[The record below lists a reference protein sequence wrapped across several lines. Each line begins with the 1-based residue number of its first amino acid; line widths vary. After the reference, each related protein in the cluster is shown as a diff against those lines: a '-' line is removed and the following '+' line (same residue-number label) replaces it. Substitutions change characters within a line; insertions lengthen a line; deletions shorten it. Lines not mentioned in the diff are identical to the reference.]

1 MAEESSKQQKK
12 YDTQPNFA
20 WPPARYYM
28 LSAYFL
34 FYNAIANDPKKYGL
48 ENSNGNQVINAYI
61 RKFWDQPNRE
71 LGLPSLDEEYH
82 THLTE
87 VQEINNKPPL
97 KCVSFGE
104 DLPHLIAE
112 ANRLSMPL
120 HNDGKG
126 NLTGLLS
133 NQEVKELLEQKRVDV
148 RGYHENVRK
157 NAKGKFGDWEGE
169 KSKNGSDYEKYNQAL
184 AEYKNKKA
192 ILRRSRFR
200 LALKALGALA
210 FAGVTVF
217 SIGALLSVGGMAIS
231 SVFGTMYSASSIG
244 TAGLGLIGTVAG
256 GTLTK
261 HLFGKFL
268 EEHAE
273 LKRLKQDMREF
284 KKGFG
289 KYADKDGKHFGMKQ
303 LRDQFYADR
312 AMKEYLEKGEV
323 KGRRN
328 KKYIKMIKKGKF
340 GIPMEPS
347 DFIKEPAYY
356 KFVTDVYNEG
366 KQNYG
371 FRYMENLLG
380 EAKSF
385 NSSDTQSVQSHVI
398 EAQNAIANPNLGLT
412 DVVKLVRDLKT
423 SEGKFQGD
431 DKFTYDKI
439 MTEYSDK
446 IVDAIREEAF
456 ENAYTAA
463 SYGDLEN
470 AFKDPIVKE
479 RLEHTAVGDKV
490 DDVENI
496 VKFVK
501 TSRRYLKPDIGVSI
515 MDQVHL
521 DQSHMEHGA
530 MSLGLDGADPE
541 FANVQ
546 TVIGDINSLATRSAS
561 PAIET
566 RIASLAVN
574 SSVKKYLE
582 TMLQKKTKQT
592 KLGVTDLASISDSAI
607 RSAIASMTRSEEAD
621 GIRSRIMVSALSDD
635 EKTEAIK
642 ALNKQVESIE
652 TKKKDDIYAAVVDP
666 IKNNV
671 SPVFGDYLSK
681 ISDIKSFEIDQSREL
696 LNDIK
701 KKTGNTAVANFLVM
715 EFQGR
720 IEELLKNE
728 INTDKYNGGKPEDF
742 GNIPAILIK
751 INDLERNGFISS
763 KQKMDLI
770 KELQPKIKRALDVML
785 MNAKKD
791 FLKNYDSSKFNTLLE
806 MTYSAGGLKEY
817 FELNTPEIN
826 KLKDSVEYMTQ
837 LSSLS
842 KLVKET
848 INIDG
853 RVLEETEN
861 EAKAFSI
868 IYLLNKEK
876 RDSSDPLYSSIKR
889 MSQISDNL
897 NKSQFGIDVA
907 FDLDGLDF
915 IKHMRGEIAN
925 ISGISDR
932 NERYAALLIL
942 KKRCLGAF
950 KMHASKYFS
959 EVYPSG
965 SIENYMNTPAN
976 RTAFEK
982 AVFNKWVHNGVD
994 DKDKGILTL
1003 IDSKLKDLEDLEIV
1017 KKYAYNK
1024 ATDSA
1029 KKACSES
1036 ESGAYIRGKEA

>member
-61 RKFWDQPNRE
+61 RDHWEE
-71 LGLPSLDEEYH
+71 LDAEYH
-82 THLTE
+82 THLKE
-87 VQEINNKPPL
+87 VQSKNNVGPL
-97 KCVSFGE
+97 KCESFDK

-715 EFQGR
+715 EFQSK
-720 IEELLKNE
+720 IEEKVGDEIKKSQYSGTGPDVLKNL
-728 INTDKYNGGKPEDF
+728 T
-742 GNIPAILIK
+742 NILKTISE
-751 INDLERNGFISS
+751 LEANNFISS
-763 KQKMDLI
+763 AQKMNLITELEPKISAAVENILRISKEQFMTTEYDEKKFADLI
-770 KELQPKIKRALDVML
+770 RQ
-785 MNAKKD
+785 
-791 FLKNYDSSKFNTLLE
+791 S
-806 MTYSAGGLKEY
+806 YSEGGLKEY
-817 FELNTPEIN
+817 FELNTPKSNALKEEVNYMRNQLALYGLAKSEIKFGGEEMKQSDAEN
-826 KLKDSVEYMTQ
+826 RIFAEIYFSKDREVSTDSLYKELENMAFNQNDDAMVYTQVCPTDRVETDINASTFVRNMIN
-837 LSSLS
+837 SIS
-842 KLVKET
+842 
-848 INIDG
+848 NIDSW
-853 RVLEETEN
+853 LDTED
-861 EAKAFSI
+861 KF
-868 IYLLNKEK
+868 
-876 RDSSDPLYSSIKR
+876 
-889 MSQISDNL
+889 
-897 NKSQFGIDVA
+897 
-907 FDLDGLDF
+907 
-915 IKHMRGEIAN
+915 
-925 ISGISDR
+925 
-932 NERYAALLIL
+932 AAMLIL
-942 KKRCLGAF
+942 KKRCIVAYKKYVNSFYERNRGSLTIDQF
-950 KMHASKYFS
+950 MNDPSKKRMFV
-959 EVYPSG
+959 EDVYNQWVYGGNDTTKDGILKLIDKKLAEYSRG
-965 SIENYMNTPAN
+965 RGDRKFTSAKESADTSNTPA
-976 RTAFEK
+976 K
-982 AVFNKWVHNGVD
+982 A
-994 DKDKGILTL
+994 
-1003 IDSKLKDLEDLEIV
+1003 SQ
-1017 KKYAYNK
+1017 YA
-1024 ATDSA
+1024 SQP
-1029 KKACSES
+1029 
-1036 ESGAYIRGKEA
+1036 GM

>member
-1 MAEESSKQQKK
+1 MAGEGSSKPQKK

-61 RKFWDQPNRE
+61 RDHWED
-71 LGLPSLDEEYH
+71 LDAEYH
-82 THLTE
+82 THLKE
-87 VQEINNKPPL
+87 VQSKNNVGPL
-97 KCVSFGE
+97 KCESFDK

-157 NAKGKFGDWEGE
+157 NSKGKFGDWEKGE
-169 KSKNGSDYEKYNQAL
+169 SKNGSDYEKYNQAL

-268 EEHAE
+268 EEHGE

-385 NSSDTQSVQSHVI
+385 NSSDTQSVQSHFI

-412 DVVKLVRDLKT
+412 EIVKLVRDLKT
-423 SEGKFQGD
+423 AEGKFQGD
-431 DKFTYDKI
+431 DKFTYDKL
-439 MTEYSDK
+439 MNQYSDK
-446 IVDAIREEAF
+446 IVDSIRQEAF
-456 ENAYTAA
+456 ENAYTAS
-463 SYGDLEN
+463 SYSDLEN
-470 AFKDPIVKE
+470 AFKDPLVKE

-501 TSRRYLKPDIGVSI
+501 TSRSYLNADIGVSI

-521 DQSHMEHGA
+521 DASHMEHGA

-546 TVIGDINSLATRSAS
+546 TVIGDINSLATRSAA

-566 RIASLAVN
+566 RIGTLAV
-574 SSVKKYLE
+574 SSPVKDYLKF
-582 TMLQKKTKQT
+582 MLNKKTNQT
-592 KLGVTDLASISDSAI
+592 KLGLTDLSSIGDGGIES
-607 RSAIASMTRSEEAD
+607 RIAGMTRSEDAD
-621 GIRSRIMVSALSDD
+621 IIRSEIMVSSLTDD
-635 EKTEAIK
+635 KKNEAVK
-642 ALNKQVESIE
+642 LLNKQVKAIES
-652 TKKKDDIYAAVVDP
+652 KKKDDIFSAVVEP
-666 IKNNV
+666 IKNNT
-671 SPVFGDYLSK
+671 SSVFGDYLSK
-681 ISDIKSFEIDQSREL
+681 ISDMKTFEIDQNRQL
-696 LNDIK
+696 LSDII
-701 KKTGNTAVANFLVM
+701 KKTGNGAVANFLVM
-715 EFQGR
+715 KFQGR
-720 IEELLKNE
+720 IEELVANEIGKAQYSGTGPDVLKN
-728 INTDKYNGGKPEDF
+728 IT
-742 GNIPAILIK
+742 NILKTISE
-751 INDLERNGFISS
+751 LEENKFISS
-763 KQKMDLI
+763 AQKMALVTELEPKISSAVENILRISKEQFMTTEYDEKKFVDLI
-770 KELQPKIKRALDVML
+770 KQ
-785 MNAKKD
+785 
-791 FLKNYDSSKFNTLLE
+791 S
-806 MTYSAGGLKEY
+806 YSEGGLKEY
-817 FELNTPEIN
+817 FELNTPKSNDLKAEVNYMRNQLALYGLAKSEI
-826 KLKDSVEYMTQ
+826 KFGGDEMRQS
-837 LSSLS
+837 
-842 KLVKET
+842 
-848 INIDG
+848 DA
-853 RVLEETEN
+853 EN
-861 EAKAFSI
+861 RIFAEIYFS
-868 IYLLNKEK
+868 
-876 RDSSDPLYSSIKR
+876 RDRDASSDDLFKILENMQLIQANDEGTYVQVCPTDRVANDIKDVPFIR
-889 MSQISDNL
+889 DMMATISEIDSWSDNDD
-897 NKSQFGIDVA
+897 KF
-907 FDLDGLDF
+907 
-915 IKHMRGEIAN
+915 
-925 ISGISDR
+925 
-932 NERYAALLIL
+932 AAMLIL
-942 KKRCLGAF
+942 KKRCIVAY
-950 KMHASKYFS
+950 KKYVNNFFGRNR
-959 EVYPSG
+959 EALT
-965 SIENYMNTPAN
+965 IDLYMNDPVKHRQFVEDVYNQWVYGGNDTSKEGILKIIDRKLREYSRGRGDRKFTSAEESANTSKTPA
-976 RTAFEK
+976 K
-982 AVFNKWVHNGVD
+982 A
-994 DKDKGILTL
+994 
-1003 IDSKLKDLEDLEIV
+1003 SQ
-1017 KKYAYNK
+1017 YA
-1024 ATDSA
+1024 SQP
-1029 KKACSES
+1029 
-1036 ESGAYIRGKEA
+1036 GM

>member
-521 DQSHMEHGA
+521 DQSHMEHA
-530 MSLGLDGADPE
+530 VQSLGLTDSDPE
-541 FANVQ
+541 YTNIQ
-546 TVIGDINSLATRSAS
+546 TIISNIEHLGNRGDSSTIQTQIST
-561 PAIET
+561 
-566 RIASLAVN
+566 
-574 SSVKKYLE
+574 SSVESKVKNYLNFMLNKKNN
-582 TMLQKKTKQT
+582 QT
-592 KLGVTDLASISDSAI
+592 KLGVSDLSSIGDSTIESDIANMTSSGEADEIRAKIMSSSISDKN
-607 RSAIASMTRSEEAD
+607 
-621 GIRSRIMVSALSDD
+621 G
-635 EKTEAIK
+635 AIK
-642 ALNKQVESIE
+642 LLDEQVNAIENKN
-652 TKKKDDIYAAVVDP
+652 KDDIFANVVKE
-666 IKNNV
+666 IKENT

-681 ISDIKSFEIDQSREL
+681 ISDMKSFEIDQNREL
-696 LNDIK
+696 FDDIK
-701 KKTGNTAVANFLVM
+701 KKTGNKNVSNFLIM
-715 EFQGR
+715 KFQGR
-720 IEELLKNE
+720 IEELVKNE
-728 INTDKYNGGKPEDF
+728 INTDKYNGGNPEDF
-742 GNIPAILIK
+742 NNIPKILIK

-763 KQKMDLI
+763 KQRMGLI

-791 FLKNYDSSKFNTLLE
+791 FLKSYDSNKFNTLLE

-817 FELNTPEIN
+817 FALNTPEIN
-826 KLKDSVEYMTQ
+826 KLKDSIEYMTQ

-853 RVLEETEN
+853 RVLEETDN

-889 MSQISDNL
+889 MSQISDSL
-897 NKSQFGIDVA
+897 NKSQFGTDVT
-907 FDLDGLDF
+907 FDLDALGF
-915 IKHMRGEIAN
+915 IDSMRREIVN
-925 ISGISDR
+925 ISAISDK

-1003 IDSKLKDLEDLEIV
+1003 IDSKLKGLEDLEIV